1 MKERS
6 KHLLL
11 SPYHLEIY
19 IKLLEKG
26 GIVVITS
33 AQRLYWEVMP
43 MKRRFY
49 ILSFVAILSL
59 SLLLAGFSPRKA
71 QAFCEKYPFLCG
83 GWTQDHVLL
92 VPPIE
97 MYEPFFELFD
107 QRDRPALYKYREA
120 VKLAGH
126 SCGATSSAWEI
137 TKKALELLYPG
148 ETPVRGDIMVYAPG
162 AEDEWNIGVIG
173 EVITYITG
181 AAPHTGFS
189 GAEFGNGA
197 GPFPGD
203 PVFVRRNKMV
213 YAEEPLGTWPPNGM
227 MWRFERIDTGAQAC
241 IRFNYVGPTGI
252 QPPAG
257 PDWVALGAKVASGM
271 ASPEEVEQYT
281 TWWND
286 RVEYV
291 FDNADSLVVV
301 MDCPV
306 VPE

>member
-1 MKERS
+1 MRERAR
-6 KHLLL
+6 
-11 SPYHLEIY
+11 I
-19 IKLLEKG
+19 
-26 GIVVITS
+26 
-33 AQRLYWEVMP
+33 A
-43 MKRRFY
+43 
-49 ILSFVAILSL
+49 SFVTILSL
-59 SLLLAGFSPRKA
+59 SLLITVFSVGP
-71 QAFCEKYPFLCG
+71 AFCDPPEKKG
-83 GWTQDHVLL
+83 GWIQDHVLD
-92 VPPIE
+92 VPDIE
-97 MYEPFFELFD
+97 MYEPFFDLFG
-107 QRDRPALYKYREA
+107 QREPGRVVDYTYEEA
-120 VKLAGH
+120 VKLVGH

-137 TKKALELLYPG
+137 AKKAFEILYPD
-148 ETPVRGDIMVYAPG
+148 ETPVRGEIMVYAPG

-181 AAPHTGFS
+181 AAPKTGFS

-203 PVFVRRNKMV
+203 PVYVRRNKMV
-213 YAEEPLGTWPPNGM
+213 YTEEPVGTWPPNGM
-227 MWRFERIDTGAQAC
+227 VWRFGRIDTGAQAC

-271 ASPEEVEQYT
+271 ATPEEVEQYT

-301 MDCPV
+301 MECPV